1 MEKWTRTFLKRLQQ
15 ELSPY
20 CEEGYYLEAEGENPE
35 MLRQIFVTG
44 RELSLSVLMDMAVF
58 VMEDE
63 SCLLQVYTLIET
75 EDNPDEGLLERINA
89 LNIAIP
95 LGAFGYFTEQKELY
109 HKYSLRIKEPEDIEE
124 FVYDMFD
131 LVQIILNIVGN
142 CYGELTQEL
151 E

>member
-63 SCLLQVYTLIET
+63 SCLLEEARSVFPHTRLAQETLCVQVGET
-75 EDNPDEGLLERINA
+75 FFQA
-89 LNIAIP
+89 
-95 LGAFGYFTEQKELY
+95 
-109 HKYSLRIKEPEDIEE
+109 
-124 FVYDMFD
+124 
-131 LVQIILNIVGN
+131 
-142 CYGELTQEL
+142 
-151 E
+151 